1 VHRDYYFRLLKT
13 GFDFIW
19 FGMQHKFNIFL
30 NQLIQKM
37 QDAKIAA
44 RKTMPTYPPIRE

>member
-1 VHRDYYFRLLKT
+1 MYRFYHFSLLQT

-37 QDAKIAA
+37 QDAKTAA